1 MVAETDLITQSV
13 QLLTQSIH
21 DAHDEATIRTALQ
34 QVCTLQQWVDNCK
47 VALTRKLQV
56 LATTT
61 PRIQPQQVLA
71 SAANISRIDAFREVS
86 RAKTLGA
93 FPQLEQAFEQGRIG
107 SAHIDAVARATHQ
120 LTEDEKA
127 KLASRSDWLNNV
139 ATHATPDNFAR
150 AVKSEVERI
159 HADGGVTRLERQR
172 RDASLRHWIDRESGM
187 FHIAGRLDPENG
199 LRVIGKLDNTVER
212 LFHAALPDTCPTD
225 DRKHGHLNAL
235 AFLELIDSASLGT
248 PLTAGAM
255 ISSPHARAEVSVVI
269 DLHTLRSG
277 LHEHS
282 VIRTGHEAELP
293 LETIRRMACEAEIIP
308 VVLDSKGVVLD
319 IGRASR
325 LATRYQRK
333 ALEVMYPTCAIA
345 HCNIPN
351 AQCQPHHIRY
361 WRDDGT
367 TDMHNLIPLCPE
379 HHRCVHEG
387 GWKLSLHGDSRQ
399 LCVTYPDGRSLTS
412 SPTDKSGKDL
422 LYDIS

>member
-13 QLLTQSIH
+13 QLLAQSIH

-47 VALTRKLQV
+47 VALTRQLQI

-71 SAANISRIDAFREVS
+71 SAANISRMDAFREVS

-212 LFHAALPDTCPTD
+212 LFHAALPETCPTD

-235 AFLELIDSASLGT
+235 AFLELIDTASLGA

-282 VIRTGHEAELP
+282 IVRTGHEAELP

-308 VVLDSKGVVLD
+308 VVLNSKGVVID

-333 ALEVMYPTCAIA
+333 AIEAMYSHCAIPD
-345 HCNIPN
+345 CKVPI
-351 AQCQPHHIRY
+351 AQCQPHHIVY
-361 WRDDGT
+361 WRDDGP
-367 TDMHNLIPLCPE
+367 TDMNNLVPLCPH
-379 HHRCVHEG
+379 HHRNVHEG
-387 GWKLSLHGDSRQ
+387 NWRLKLSVPNRVLT
-399 LCVTYPDGRSLTS
+399 VTYPDGHVSTAC
-412 SPTDKSGKDL
+412 PTNSKPQER
-422 LYDIS
+422 ISNE

>member
-1 MVAETDLITQSV
+1 VVAETDLITQSV
-13 QLLTQSIH
+13 QLLAQSIH
-21 DAHDEATIRTALQ
+21 DAHDEVTIRTALQ
-34 QVCTLQQWVDNCK
+34 QVGTLQQWIDNCK

-93 FPQLEQAFEQGRIG
+93 FPQLEQAFEQGRIS

-235 AFLELIDSASLGT
+235 AFLELIDTASLGA
-248 PLTAGAM
+248 PLTTGAM
-255 ISSPHARAEVSVVI
+255 ISSSHARAEVSVVI

-282 VIRTGHEAELP
+282 IVRTGHEAELP

-308 VVLDSKGVVLD
+308 VVLNSKGVVID

-333 ALEVMYPTCAIA
+333 AIEAMYSHCAIPD
-345 HCNIPN
+345 CKVPI
-351 AQCQPHHIRY
+351 AQCQPHHIAY
-361 WRDDGT
+361 WRDDGP
-367 TDMHNLIPLCPE
+367 TDMNNLVPLCPQ
-379 HHRCVHEG
+379 HHRNVHEG
-387 GWKLSLHGDSRQ
+387 NWRLKLSAPNRALT
-399 LCVTYPDGRSLTS
+399 VTYPDGHVSRS
-412 SPTDKSGKDL
+412 SPNS
-422 LYDIS
+422 SN

>member
-1 MVAETDLITQSV
+1 MVAETDPITQSV
-13 QLLTQSIH
+13 QLLAQSIH
-21 DAHDEATIRTALQ
+21 DAHDEATIRTALR

-47 VALTRKLQV
+47 VVLTRKLQV

-120 LTEDEKA
+120 LSEGEKA

-139 ATHATPDNFAR
+139 ATHSTPDNFAR

-212 LFHAALPDTCPTD
+212 LFHAALPETCPTD

-235 AFLELIDSASLGT
+235 AFLELIDAASLNA

-282 VIRTGHEAELP
+282 IVRTGHEAELP

-308 VVLDSKGVVLD
+308 VVLNSKGVVID

-333 ALEVMYPTCAIA
+333 AIEAMYSHCAIPD
-345 HCNIPN
+345 CKVPI
-351 AQCQPHHIRY
+351 AQCQPHHIAY
-361 WRDDGT
+361 WRDEGPT
-367 TDMHNLIPLCPE
+367 NLNNLVPLCPQ
-379 HHRCVHEG
+379 HHRNVHEG
-387 GWKLSLHGDSRQ
+387 NWGLRLSASNRALT
-399 LCVTYPDGRSLTS
+399 VTYPDGHVSTAC
-412 SPTDKSGKDL
+412 PTNLKPQER
-422 LYDIS
+422 ISNE

>member
-13 QLLTQSIH
+13 QLLAQSIH
-21 DAHDEATIRTALQ
+21 VAHDEATIRTALQ

-47 VALTRKLQV
+47 VALTRKLQI

-71 SAANISRIDAFREVS
+71 SAANISRMDAFREVS

-212 LFHAALPDTCPTD
+212 LFHAALPETCPTD

-235 AFLELIDSASLGT
+235 AFLELIDTASLGA

-282 VIRTGHEAELP
+282 IVRTGHEAELP

-308 VVLDSKGVVLD
+308 VVLNSKGVVID

-333 ALEVMYPTCAIA
+333 AIEAMYSHCAIPD
-345 HCNIPN
+345 CKVPI
-351 AQCQPHHIRY
+351 AQCQPHHIVY
-361 WRDDGT
+361 WRDDGP
-367 TDMHNLIPLCPE
+367 TDMNNLVPLCPH
-379 HHRCVHEG
+379 HHRNVHEG
-387 GWKLSLHGDSRQ
+387 NWRLKLSVPNRVLT
-399 LCVTYPDGRSLTS
+399 VTYPDGHVSTAC
-412 SPTDKSGKDL
+412 PTNSKPQER
-422 LYDIS
+422 ISNE

>member
-1 MVAETDLITQSV
+1 VVAETDLITQSV
-13 QLLTQSIH
+13 QLLAQSIH

-47 VALTRKLQV
+47 VALTRKLQI

-235 AFLELIDSASLGT
+235 AFLELIDTASLGA

-282 VIRTGHEAELP
+282 IVRTGHEAELP

-308 VVLDSKGVVLD
+308 VVLNSKGVVID

-333 ALEVMYPTCAIA
+333 AIEAMYSHCAIPD
-345 HCNIPN
+345 CKVPI
-351 AQCQPHHIRY
+351 AQCQPHHIAY
-361 WRDDGT
+361 WRDDGPT
-367 TDMHNLIPLCPE
+367 NMNNLVPLCPH
-379 HHRCVHEG
+379 HHRNVHEG
-387 GWKLSLHGDSRQ
+387 NWRLKLLMPNRA
-399 LCVTYPDGRSLTS
+399 LTITYPDGHVSTAC
-412 SPTDKSGKDL
+412 PTNPKPQER
-422 LYDIS
+422 ISNE

>member
-1 MVAETDLITQSV
+1 VVAETDLITQSV
-13 QLLTQSIH
+13 QLLAQSIH

-93 FPQLEQAFEQGRIG
+93 FPQLEHAFEQGRIG
-107 SAHIDAVARATHQ
+107 SAHIDAIARATHQ

-212 LFHAALPDTCPTD
+212 LFHAALPETCPTD

-235 AFLELIDSASLGT
+235 AFLELIDAASLGA

-282 VIRTGHEAELP
+282 IVRTGHEAELP

-308 VVLDSKGVVLD
+308 VVLNSKGVVID

-333 ALEVMYPTCAIA
+333 AIEAMYSHCAIPD
-345 HCNIPN
+345 CKVPI
-351 AQCQPHHIRY
+351 AQCQPHHIAY
-361 WRDDGT
+361 WRDDGP
-367 TDMHNLIPLCPE
+367 TDMNNLVPLCPH
-379 HHRCVHEG
+379 HHRNVHEG
-387 GWKLSLHGDSRQ
+387 NWRLKLSAPNRALT
-399 LCVTYPDGRSLTS
+399 VTYPDGHVSTACPSNSKPQER
-412 SPTDKSGKDL
+412 
-422 LYDIS
+422 ISNE

>member
-1 MVAETDLITQSV
+1 VVAETDLITQSV
-13 QLLTQSIH
+13 QLLAQSIH
-21 DAHDEATIRTALQ
+21 NAHDEVTIRTALQ
-34 QVCTLQQWVDNCK
+34 QVCTLQQWIDNCK

-93 FPQLEQAFEQGRIG
+93 FPKLEQAFEQGRIG

-199 LRVIGKLDNTVER
+199 LRVIGKIDNTVER

-235 AFLELIDSASLGT
+235 AFLELIDTASLGA

-255 ISSPHARAEVSVVI
+255 ISSPHARAEVTVVI

-277 LHEHS
+277 LHEQS
-282 VIRTGHEAELP
+282 IVRTGHEAELP
-293 LETIRRMACEAEIIP
+293 IETIRRMACEAEIIP
-308 VVLDSKGVVLD
+308 VVLNSKGVVID

-333 ALEVMYPTCAIA
+333 AIEAMYSHCAIPD
-345 HCNIPN
+345 CKVPIS
-351 AQCQPHHIRY
+351 QCQPHHIAY
-361 WRDDGT
+361 WRDDGA
-367 TDMHNLIPLCPE
+367 TDMNNLVPLCPQ
-379 HHRCVHEG
+379 HHRNVHEG
-387 GWKLSLHGDSRQ
+387 NWKLKLLAHNRA
-399 LCVTYPDGRSLTS
+399 LTVTYPDGHISTAC
-412 SPTDKSGKDL
+412 PTNSKPQER
-422 LYDIS
+422 ISNE

>member
-1 MVAETDLITQSV
+1 VVAETDLITQSV
-13 QLLTQSIH
+13 QLLAQSIH

-235 AFLELIDSASLGT
+235 AFLELIDAASLNA

-282 VIRTGHEAELP
+282 FVRTGHDAELP

-308 VVLDSKGVVLD
+308 VVLNSKGVVID

-333 ALEVMYPTCAIA
+333 AIEAMYSHCAIPD
-345 HCNIPN
+345 CKVPI
-351 AQCQPHHIRY
+351 AQCQPHHIAY
-361 WRDDGT
+361 WRDDGPT
-367 TDMHNLIPLCPE
+367 NMNNLVPLCPH
-379 HHRCVHEG
+379 HHRNVHEG
-387 GWKLSLHGDSRQ
+387 NWRLKLLMPNRA
-399 LCVTYPDGRSLTS
+399 LTVTYPDGHVSTAC
-412 SPTDKSGKDL
+412 PTNSKPQER
-422 LYDIS
+422 ISNE

>member
-13 QLLTQSIH
+13 QLLAQSIH
-21 DAHDEATIRTALQ
+21 VAHDEATIRTALQ

-212 LFHAALPDTCPTD
+212 LFHAALPETCPTD

-235 AFLELIDSASLGT
+235 AFLELIDAASLNA

-282 VIRTGHEAELP
+282 IVRTGHEAELP

-308 VVLDSKGVVLD
+308 VVLNSKGVVID

-333 ALEVMYPTCAIA
+333 AIEAMYSHCAIPD
-345 HCNIPN
+345 CKVPI
-351 AQCQPHHIRY
+351 AQCQPHHIAY
-361 WRDDGT
+361 WRDDGP
-367 TDMHNLIPLCPE
+367 TDMNNLVPLCPH
-379 HHRCVHEG
+379 HHRNVHEG
-387 GWKLSLHGDSRQ
+387 NWRLKLLMPNRALS
-399 LCVTYPDGRSLTS
+399 VTYPDGHVSTAC
-412 SPTDKSGKDL
+412 PTNSKPQER
-422 LYDIS
+422 IPHE

>member
-13 QLLTQSIH
+13 QLLAQSIH

-47 VALTRKLQV
+47 VALTRKLQI

-235 AFLELIDSASLGT
+235 AFLELIDAASLGA

-282 VIRTGHEAELP
+282 VIRIGHEAELP

-308 VVLDSKGVVLD
+308 VVLNSKGVVID

-333 ALEVMYPTCAIA
+333 AIEAMYSHCAIPD
-345 HCNIPN
+345 CKVPI
-351 AQCQPHHIRY
+351 AQCQPHHIAY
-361 WRDDGT
+361 WRDDGPT
-367 TDMHNLIPLCPE
+367 NMNNLVPLCPH
-379 HHRCVHEG
+379 HHRNVHEG
-387 GWKLSLHGDSRQ
+387 NWRLKLLMPNRA
-399 LCVTYPDGRSLTS
+399 LTITYPDGHVSTAC
-412 SPTDKSGKDL
+412 PTNSKPQER
-422 LYDIS
+422 ISNE

>member
-13 QLLTQSIH
+13 QLLAQSIH

-47 VALTRKLQV
+47 VALTRKLQI

-71 SAANISRIDAFREVS
+71 SAANISRMDAFREVS

-212 LFHAALPDTCPTD
+212 LFHAALPETCPTD

-235 AFLELIDSASLGT
+235 AFLELIDTASLGA

-282 VIRTGHEAELP
+282 IVRTGHEAELP

-308 VVLDSKGVVLD
+308 VVLNSKGVVID

-333 ALEVMYPTCAIA
+333 AIEAMYSHCAIPD
-345 HCNIPN
+345 CKVPI
-351 AQCQPHHIRY
+351 AQCQPHHIVY
-361 WRDDGT
+361 WRDDGP
-367 TDMHNLIPLCPE
+367 TDMNNLVPLCPH
-379 HHRCVHEG
+379 HHRNVHEG
-387 GWKLSLHGDSRQ
+387 NWRLKLSVPNRVLT
-399 LCVTYPDGRSLTS
+399 VTYPDGHVSTAC
-412 SPTDKSGKDL
+412 PTNSKPQER
-422 LYDIS
+422 ISNE

>member
-13 QLLTQSIH
+13 QLLAQSIH

-47 VALTRKLQV
+47 VALTRKLQI

-212 LFHAALPDTCPTD
+212 LFHAALPETCPTD

-235 AFLELIDSASLGT
+235 AFLELIDAASLGA

-277 LHEHS
+277 LHEQS

-308 VVLDSKGVVLD
+308 VVLNSKGVVID

-333 ALEVMYPTCAIA
+333 AIETMYSHCAIPD
-345 HCNIPN
+345 CKVPI
-351 AQCQPHHIRY
+351 AQCQPHHISY
-361 WRDDGT
+361 WRDDGP
-367 TDMHNLIPLCPE
+367 TDMNNLVPLCPH
-379 HHRCVHEG
+379 HHRNVHEG
-387 GWKLSLHGDSRQ
+387 NWRLKLSLPNRI
-399 LCVTYPDGRSLTS
+399 LTVTYPDGHVSTA
-412 SPTDKSGKDL
+412 SPTNSKPQER
-422 LYDIS
+422 IPHE

>member
-13 QLLTQSIH
+13 QLLAQSIH
-21 DAHDEATIRTALQ
+21 VAHDEATIRTALQ

-150 AVKSEVERI
+150 AVKSEVARL
-159 HADGGVTRLERQR
+159 HADEGITTLQRQR
-172 RDASLRHWIDRESGM
+172 RDTTLRHWVDRESGM
-187 FHIAGRLDPENG
+187 FHINGRLDPECG
-199 LRVIGKLDNTVER
+199 LRIIGRIDNAVET
-212 LFHAALPDTCPTD
+212 LFHGALPDTCPTD

-235 AFLELIDSASLGT
+235 SLVALIDGSVAAS
-248 PLTAGAM
+248 
-255 ISSPHARAEVSVVI
+255 SSPNARAEVSVVI
-269 DLHTLRSG
+269 DLQTLMHGMHQR
-277 LHEHS
+277 S
-282 VIRTGHEAELP
+282 VIRTGHDVDLP
-293 LETIRRMACEAEIIP
+293 IETIRRMACEAEIIP
-308 VVLDSKGVVLD
+308 VVLGSNGVVLD
-319 IGRASR
+319 VGRATR
-325 LATRYQRK
+325 LASRYQRK
-333 ALEVMYPTCAIA
+333 ALEVMYPTCAIPQCCVP
-345 HCNIPN
+345 HS
-351 AQCQPHHIRY
+351 QCQPHHIRY
-361 WRDDGT
+361 WRDDGS
-367 TDMHNLIPLCPE
+367 TDMNNLVPLCSS
-379 HHRCVHEG
+379 HHRSVHEG
-387 GWKLSLHGDSRQ
+387 GWKLSMHGTDRQ
-399 LCVTYPDGRSLTS
+399 LAITRPDERPPPQLQV
-412 SPTDKSGKDL
+412 P
-422 LYDIS
+422 

>member
-13 QLLTQSIH
+13 QLLAQSIH
-21 DAHDEATIRTALQ
+21 DAHDEATIRKALQ
-34 QVCTLQQWVDNCK
+34 QVCTLQQWIDNCK

-71 SAANISRIDAFREVS
+71 SAANISRVDAFREVS

-235 AFLELIDSASLGT
+235 AFLELIDAASLGA

-269 DLHTLRSG
+269 DLHTLRTG

-282 VIRTGHEAELP
+282 IVRTGHEAELP

-308 VVLDSKGVVLD
+308 VVLNSKGVVID

-333 ALEVMYPTCAIA
+333 AIEAMYSHCAIPD
-345 HCNIPN
+345 CKVPI
-351 AQCQPHHIRY
+351 AQCQPHHIAY
-361 WRDDGT
+361 WRDDGPT
-367 TDMHNLIPLCPE
+367 NMNNLVPLCPH
-379 HHRCVHEG
+379 HHRNVHEG
-387 GWKLSLHGDSRQ
+387 NWRLKLLMPNRA
-399 LCVTYPDGRSLTS
+399 LTITYPDGHVSTAC
-412 SPTDKSGKDL
+412 PTNSKPQER
-422 LYDIS
+422 ISNE

>member
-13 QLLTQSIH
+13 QLLAQSIH
-21 DAHDEATIRTALQ
+21 VAHDEATIRTALQ

-212 LFHAALPDTCPTD
+212 LFHAALPKTCPTD

-235 AFLELIDSASLGT
+235 AFLELIDAASLGA

-282 VIRTGHEAELP
+282 VIRIGHEAELP

-308 VVLDSKGVVLD
+308 VVLNSKGVVID

-333 ALEVMYPTCAIA
+333 AIEAMYSHCAIPD
-345 HCNIPN
+345 CKVPI
-351 AQCQPHHIRY
+351 AQCQPHHIAY
-361 WRDDGT
+361 WRDDGPT
-367 TDMHNLIPLCPE
+367 NMNNLVPLCPH
-379 HHRCVHEG
+379 HHRNVHEG
-387 GWKLSLHGDSRQ
+387 NWRLKLLMPNRA
-399 LCVTYPDGRSLTS
+399 LTITYPDGHVSTAC
-412 SPTDKSGKDL
+412 PTNSKPQER
-422 LYDIS
+422 ISNE

>member
-1 MVAETDLITQSV
+1 VVAETDLITQSV
-13 QLLTQSIH
+13 QLLAQSIH

-47 VALTRKLQV
+47 VALTRKLQI

-212 LFHAALPDTCPTD
+212 LFHAALPETCPTD

-235 AFLELIDSASLGT
+235 AFLELIDAASLGA

-282 VIRTGHEAELP
+282 IVRTGHEAELP

-308 VVLDSKGVVLD
+308 VVLNSKGVVID

-333 ALEVMYPTCAIA
+333 AIEAMYSHCAIPD
-345 HCNIPN
+345 CKVPI
-351 AQCQPHHIRY
+351 AQCQPHHIAY
-361 WRDDGT
+361 WRDDGPT
-367 TDMHNLIPLCPE
+367 NMNNLVPLCPH
-379 HHRCVHEG
+379 HHRNVHEG
-387 GWKLSLHGDSRQ
+387 NWRLKLLMPNRA
-399 LCVTYPDGRSLTS
+399 LTITYPDGHVSTAC
-412 SPTDKSGKDL
+412 PTNPKPQER
-422 LYDIS
+422 ISNE

>member
-1 MVAETDLITQSV
+1 VVAETDLITQSV
-13 QLLTQSIH
+13 QLLAQSIH
-21 DAHDEATIRTALQ
+21 DAHDEVTIRTALQ
-34 QVCTLQQWVDNCK
+34 QVCTLQQWIDNCK

-120 LTEDEKA
+120 LTEGEKA

-235 AFLELIDSASLGT
+235 AFLELIDAASLGA

-282 VIRTGHEAELP
+282 IVRTGHEAELP

-308 VVLDSKGVVLD
+308 VVLNSKGVVID

-333 ALEVMYPTCAIA
+333 AIEAMYSHCAIPD
-345 HCNIPN
+345 CKVPI
-351 AQCQPHHIRY
+351 AQCQPHHIAY
-361 WRDDGT
+361 WRDDGP
-367 TDMHNLIPLCPE
+367 TDMNNLVPLCPQ
-379 HHRCVHEG
+379 HHRNVHEG
-387 GWKLSLHGDSRQ
+387 NWRLKLLAPNRA
-399 LCVTYPDGRSLTS
+399 LTVTYPDGHVSTAC
-412 SPTDKSGKDL
+412 PTNSKPQER
-422 LYDIS
+422 ISNE

>member
-13 QLLTQSIH
+13 QLLAQSIH
-21 DAHDEATIRTALQ
+21 DAHDEATIHTALQ

-71 SAANISRIDAFREVS
+71 SAANISHMDAFREVS

-212 LFHAALPDTCPTD
+212 LFHAALPETCPTD

-235 AFLELIDSASLGT
+235 AFLELIDTASLGA

-282 VIRTGHEAELP
+282 IVRTGHEAELP

-308 VVLDSKGVVLD
+308 VVLNSKGVVID

-333 ALEVMYPTCAIA
+333 AIEAMYSHCAIPD
-345 HCNIPN
+345 CKVPI
-351 AQCQPHHIRY
+351 AQCQPHHIVY
-361 WRDDGT
+361 WRDDGP
-367 TDMHNLIPLCPE
+367 TDMNNLVPLCPH
-379 HHRCVHEG
+379 HHRNVHEG
-387 GWKLSLHGDSRQ
+387 NWRLKLSVPNRVLT
-399 LCVTYPDGRSLTS
+399 VTYPDGHVSTAC
-412 SPTDKSGKDL
+412 PTNSKPQER
-422 LYDIS
+422 ISNE

>member
-13 QLLTQSIH
+13 QLLAQSIH

-47 VALTRKLQV
+47 VALTRKLQI

-212 LFHAALPDTCPTD
+212 LFHAALPETCPTD

-235 AFLELIDSASLGT
+235 AFLELIDAASLGA

-282 VIRTGHEAELP
+282 IVRTGHEAELP

-308 VVLDSKGVVLD
+308 VVLNSKGVVID

-333 ALEVMYPTCAIA
+333 AIEAMYSHCAIPD
-345 HCNIPN
+345 CKVPI
-351 AQCQPHHIRY
+351 AQCQPHHIAY
-361 WRDDGT
+361 WRDDGPT
-367 TDMHNLIPLCPE
+367 NMNNLVPLCPH
-379 HHRCVHEG
+379 HHRNVHEG
-387 GWKLSLHGDSRQ
+387 NWRLKLLMPNRA
-399 LCVTYPDGRSLTS
+399 LTITYPDGHVSTAC
-412 SPTDKSGKDL
+412 PTNPKPQER
-422 LYDIS
+422 ISNE

>member
-13 QLLTQSIH
+13 QLLAQSIH
-21 DAHDEATIRTALQ
+21 DAHDEVTIRTALQ
-34 QVCTLQQWVDNCK
+34 QVGTLQQWIDNCK

-235 AFLELIDSASLGT
+235 AFLELIDAASLGA

-269 DLHTLRSG
+269 DLHTLRTG

-282 VIRTGHEAELP
+282 IVRTGHEAELP

-308 VVLDSKGVVLD
+308 VVLNSKGVVID

-333 ALEVMYPTCAIA
+333 AIEAMYSHCAIPD
-345 HCNIPN
+345 CKVPI
-351 AQCQPHHIRY
+351 AQCQPPHIAY
-361 WRDDGT
+361 WRDDGP
-367 TDMHNLIPLCPE
+367 TDMKNLVPLCPQ
-379 HHRCVHEG
+379 HHRNVHEG
-387 GWKLSLHGDSRQ
+387 NWRLKLSAPNRALT
-399 LCVTYPDGRSLTS
+399 VTYPDGHVSRS
-412 SPTDKSGKDL
+412 SPNS
-422 LYDIS
+422 SN

>member
-13 QLLTQSIH
+13 QLLAQSIH
-21 DAHDEATIRTALQ
+21 VAHDEATIRTALQ

-150 AVKSEVERI
+150 AVKSEVARL
-159 HADGGVTRLERQR
+159 HADEGITTLQRQR
-172 RDASLRHWIDRESGM
+172 RDTTLRHWVDRESGM
-187 FHIAGRLDPENG
+187 FHINGRLDPECG
-199 LRVIGKLDNTVER
+199 LRIIGRIDNAVET
-212 LFHAALPDTCPTD
+212 LFHGALPDTCPTD
-225 DRKHGHLNAL
+225 DRKYGHLNAL
-235 AFLELIDSASLGT
+235 SLVALIDGSVGAS
-248 PLTAGAM
+248 
-255 ISSPHARAEVSVVI
+255 SSPNARAEVSVVI
-269 DLHTLRSG
+269 DLQTLMHGMHQR
-277 LHEHS
+277 S
-282 VIRTGHEAELP
+282 VIRTGHDVELP
-293 LETIRRMACEAEIIP
+293 IETIRRMACEAEIIP
-308 VVLDSKGVVLD
+308 VVLGSNGVVLD
-319 IGRASR
+319 VGRATR
-325 LATRYQRK
+325 LASRYQRK
-333 ALEVMYPTCAIA
+333 ALEVMYPTCAIPQCCVP
-345 HCNIPN
+345 HS
-351 AQCQPHHIRY
+351 QCQPHHIRY

-367 TDMHNLIPLCPE
+367 TDMNNLVPLCSS
-379 HHRCVHEG
+379 HHRSVHEG
-387 GWKLSLHGDSRQ
+387 GWKLSMHGTDRQ
-399 LCVTYPDGRSLTS
+399 LAITRPDERPPPQLQV
-412 SPTDKSGKDL
+412 P
-422 LYDIS
+422 

>member
-13 QLLTQSIH
+13 QLLAQSIH
-21 DAHDEATIRTALQ
+21 DAHDEATIRKALQ
-34 QVCTLQQWVDNCK
+34 QVCTLQQWIDNCK

-120 LTEDEKA
+120 LTEDEKT

-150 AVKSEVERI
+150 AVKSEVARI

-235 AFLELIDSASLGT
+235 AFLELIDSASLGA

-282 VIRTGHEAELP
+282 IVRTGHEAELP

-308 VVLDSKGVVLD
+308 VVLNSKGVVID

-333 ALEVMYPTCAIA
+333 AIEAMYSHCAIPD
-345 HCNIPN
+345 CKVPI
-351 AQCQPHHIRY
+351 AQCQPHHIAY
-361 WRDDGT
+361 WRDDGPT
-367 TDMHNLIPLCPE
+367 NMNNLVPLCPH
-379 HHRCVHEG
+379 HHRNVHEG
-387 GWKLSLHGDSRQ
+387 NWRLKLLMPNRA
-399 LCVTYPDGRSLTS
+399 LTITYPDGHVSTAC
-412 SPTDKSGKDL
+412 PTNSKPQER
-422 LYDIS
+422 IHHE

>member
-1 MVAETDLITQSV
+1 VVAETDLITQSV
-13 QLLTQSIH
+13 QLLAQSIH
-21 DAHDEATIRTALQ
+21 VAHDEATIRTALQ

-212 LFHAALPDTCPTD
+212 LFHAALPKTCPTD

-235 AFLELIDSASLGT
+235 AFLELIDAASLNA

-282 VIRTGHEAELP
+282 IVRTGHEAELP

-308 VVLDSKGVVLD
+308 VVLNSKGVVID

-333 ALEVMYPTCAIA
+333 AIEAMYSHCAIPD
-345 HCNIPN
+345 CKVPI
-351 AQCQPHHIRY
+351 AQCQPHHIAY
-361 WRDDGT
+361 WRDDGP
-367 TDMHNLIPLCPE
+367 TDMNNLVPLCPH
-379 HHRCVHEG
+379 HHRNVHEG
-387 GWKLSLHGDSRQ
+387 NWRLKLTAPNRVLT
-399 LCVTYPDGRSLTS
+399 VTYPDGHVSTAC
-412 SPTDKSGKDL
+412 PTNSKPQER
-422 LYDIS
+422 ISNE

>member
-1 MVAETDLITQSV
+1 VVAETDLITQSV
-13 QLLTQSIH
+13 QLLAQSIH

-47 VALTRKLQV
+47 VALTRKLQI

-235 AFLELIDSASLGT
+235 AFLELIDAASLGA

-282 VIRTGHEAELP
+282 VIRIGHEAELP

-308 VVLDSKGVVLD
+308 VVLNSKGVVID

-333 ALEVMYPTCAIA
+333 AIEAMYSHCAIPD
-345 HCNIPN
+345 CKVPI
-351 AQCQPHHIRY
+351 AQCQPHHIAY
-361 WRDDGT
+361 WRDDGPT
-367 TDMHNLIPLCPE
+367 NMNNLVPLCPH
-379 HHRCVHEG
+379 HHRNVHEG
-387 GWKLSLHGDSRQ
+387 NWRLKLLMPNRA
-399 LCVTYPDGRSLTS
+399 LTITYPDGHVSTAC
-412 SPTDKSGKDL
+412 PTNSKPQER
-422 LYDIS
+422 ISNE